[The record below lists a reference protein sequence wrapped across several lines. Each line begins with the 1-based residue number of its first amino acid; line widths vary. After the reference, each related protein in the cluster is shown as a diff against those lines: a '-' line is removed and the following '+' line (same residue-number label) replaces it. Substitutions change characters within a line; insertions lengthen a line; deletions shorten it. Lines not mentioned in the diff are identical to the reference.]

1 MEWAV
6 GSLHNEASHGLCLS
20 KVELHGF
27 ASNGTFLLP
36 LNAAIHPPSGD
47 NARAYKAVPQMILQM
62 VHLRSELL
70 RAVLFFALLRLPGD
84 GDGDVGQMFMRASI
98 PEAHSSGV
106 FHDCSQ

>member
-6 GSLHNEASHGLCLS
+6 GSLNNEASHGLRLS

-27 ASNGTFLLP
+27 ASNGTVLLP
-36 LNAAIHPPSGD
+36 LNALIYPPSGD
-47 NARAYKAVPQMILQM
+47 NSLFASNGAWEIRT
-62 VHLRSELL
+62 L
-70 RAVLFFALLRLPGD
+70 RAVLLSPLVSHPGD
-84 GDGDVGQMFMRASI
+84 GDSGRTFMRATT

>member
-1 MEWAV
+1 MECGV
-6 GSLHNEASHGLCLS
+6 GSLNNQASHGLSLS

-47 NARAYKAVPQMILQM
+47 NARAHQAVLQM

-70 RAVLFFALLRLPGD
+70 RAVLLSALFRLPGD
-84 GDGDVGQMFMRASI
+84 GDVGRTFMRELI

>member
-6 GSLHNEASHGLCLS
+6 GSLNNEVSHGLCLS

-47 NARAYKAVPQMILQM
+47 NARAHQAVPQTVLQM

-70 RAVLFFALLRLPGD
+70 RAVLLSALFRLPGD
-84 GDGDVGQMFMRASI
+84 GDVGRTFMRASI
-98 PEAHSSGV
+98 REAHS
-106 FHDCSQ
+106 